1 MRFLKQH
8 IAYKSIAGIVFLLAV
23 FSIAVGQIGYR
34 IFTEGLLSQYADG
47 AFRTCKAADSVIN
60 SDRMDAYAESGG
72 VTEEY
77 QTVYSQLERLC
88 NSTRATF
95 IYVIR
100 PDVTDYQ
107 HVTFL
112 FSTMNHNSHY
122 TLFDFGHVRETT
134 NQEYAQKYRALYE
147 GTSDQELVVR
157 DQGYIETDPH
167 ITAMTPLKDSSGK
180 VQGILCVQR
189 QMDVLIQTRNS
200 YLNRVMFAFVIMVLL
215 VIAGQGA
222 LLHFVLLKPLNVI
235 TEEAGRFASENV
247 IAPKKLT
254 ETIRN
259 QDEIGRLAGS
269 IDQMEEQVRDY
280 IINLTQVTSK
290 NERIS
295 TELALATRIQG
306 DMLPNVFPAFPERFE
321 FDIFATMNP
330 AREVGGDFYDFF
342 LIDEDH
348 LCLMIAD
355 VSGKGIP
362 AALFMMAARIILAN
376 NAMLGKTPARI
387 LEDTNTAILSNN
399 REEMFVTV
407 WLGILEVST
416 GKLTAA
422 NAGHEYPIIKNGK
435 GEFELIK
442 DKHGFVIGG
451 LENIRYHDYEI
462 QLEPGSAVFLYT
474 DGVTEAETDDHTMFG
489 TDRLLEALNSCPDQ
503 KPEKILKHVRE
514 TVSEFVKN
522 AEQIDDL
529 TMLCVEYRGTENV

>member
-8 IAYKSIAGIVFLLAV
+8 LAYKSIAGIVFLLAV
-23 FSIAVGQIGYR
+23 FSIVVGQIGYR

-47 AFRTCKAADSVIN
+47 AFRTCRAADSVVN
-60 SDRMDAYAESGG
+60 SDRMDAYAASGG

-77 QTVYSQLERLC
+77 QTVYNHLERLC
-88 NSTRATF
+88 NSTKATF

-100 PDVTDYQ
+100 PDVTDYK

-122 TLFDFGHVRETT
+122 TLFDFGYVRETT
-134 NQEYAQKYRALYE
+134 NQDYARKYQALYE

-215 VIAGQGA
+215 VIAGQGVF
-222 LLHFVLLKPLNVI
+222 LHFVLLKPLNII

-280 IINLTQVTSK
+280 IINLTRVTSK

-321 FDIFATMNP
+321 FDIFASMNP

-376 NAMLGKTPARI
+376 NAMLGKTPAEI
-387 LEDTNTAILSNN
+387 LADTNTAILSNN

-442 DKHGFVIGG
+442 DKHSFVIGG
-451 LENIRYHDYEI
+451 LENVRYHDYEL

-474 DGVTEAETDDHTMFG
+474 DGVTEAETDDHTLFG
-489 TDRLLEALNSCPDQ
+489 TDRLLEALNSCPEQ